1 MTREPRTLDCP
12 FCGREMG
19 IPGHRPTQPWTPQQV
34 AAIRKMRA
42 VGLQNKQIAHVF
54 GRSVSPSAI
63 GMVLRGDA

>member
-1 MTREPRTLDCP
+1 
-12 FCGREMG
+12 MG